1 MEHSSDSY
9 YVPDQSI
16 WPIVG
21 AIAMFLM
28 LGGTGLT
35 LNDLQNAEHA
45 SLSSSVVMY
54 SGMTILT
61 IMLFGWFGNVI
72 AESRR
77 GAYSPQVDISFRY
90 GMTWFIFSEVMFFL
104 AFFGVLYYARAFSVP
119 WLGGEGDKGISHM
132 LWPNFE
138 AVWPLLTPPNPELF
152 TPIKEVID
160 PWHLPLINTILL
172 VTSSFTVTFA
182 HHALRHGD
190 RAKIKIWLAITLIF
204 GLTFLAFQA
213 EEYIEA
219 YQHLDLT
226 LNSGIYGA
234 TFFLLTGFHGLHVTI
249 GSIILFVL
257 LIRVFKGHFTP
268 DNHFA
273 FEAGSW
279 YWHFVDVVWLLLFI
293 VVYVF

>member
-1 MEHSSDSY
+1 MENSSNSY
-9 YVPDQSI
+9 YVPDQSV

-21 AIAMFLM
+21 AIAMFLT
-28 LGGTGLT
+28 LGGTALT
-35 LNDLQNAEHA
+35 LVDLQTAEHA
-45 SLSSSVVMY
+45 AQSSKLIMY
-54 SGMTILT
+54 AGMIVLT
-61 IMLFGWFGNVI
+61 VMLFGWFGTVV

-77 GAYSPQVDISFRY
+77 GAYSPQVDLSFRY

-104 AFFGVLYYARAFSVP
+104 AFFGALYYARTFSVP
-119 WLGGEGDKGISHM
+119 WLGGEGDKGISNM
-132 LWPNFE
+132 LWPDFE

-152 TPIKEVID
+152 KPIKDVID

-190 RAKIKIWLAITLIF
+190 RTKIKIWLALTLIL
-204 GLTFLAFQA
+204 GTVFLYFQA
-213 EEYIEA
+213 TEYMEA
-219 YQHLDLT
+219 YNHLDLT

-234 TFFLLTGFHGLHVTI
+234 TFFLLTGFHGFHVTV
-249 GSIILFVL
+249 GSIILLVL
-257 LIRVFKGHFTP
+257 LIRVMKGHFTP

-279 YWHFVDVVWLLLFI
+279 YWHFVDVVWLLLFL